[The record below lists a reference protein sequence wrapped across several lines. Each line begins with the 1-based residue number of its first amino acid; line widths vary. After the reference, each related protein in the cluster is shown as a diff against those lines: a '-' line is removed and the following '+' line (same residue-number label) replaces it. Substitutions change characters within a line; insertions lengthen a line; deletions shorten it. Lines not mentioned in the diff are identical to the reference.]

1 MKHNFWEYSR
11 NIFENTKVSS
21 HTGFS
26 GDVKKT
32 GEKTNEK
39 TLLKLF
45 DIGPQFS
52 VSYSPLYRETIPDL
66 STAIIKH
73 VPEALNKQRDVHG
86 VSCRLLFEGNIDEI
100 QKSVRLKKS
109 QKSDSI
115 RNQTRDCQKF
125 VKTRGYIND
134 TLSEEEMMFPIA
146 YSIMAYKSP
155 EQFEILLRAI
165 YRPQNIYC
173 VHIDNKTSDV
183 IFEDFSSITRCFQ
196 NVFLASERISVQWGG
211 KSVLTQELVCMKDLL
226 RFKKWKYLIN
236 LTGQE
241 FPLRT
246 NSELVRILKIFNGSN
261 ESEGIL
267 KRANKDRWA
276 NAGQPP
282 HKIRPIKGAVH
293 VTVNRNFVEYSINN
307 HVGKD
312 FLAWVQKAGT
322 VPDETFFASLIHN
335 PHLGI
340 PGSFKGQVETDYS
353 LKKPFLSRFKSWRD
367 APNYWPCHGHF
378 VRGICIFGLGDL
390 PLLARRPEFFANK
403 FHIDYQPHILL
414 CLDQLLFNRTRD
426 EYFGRLQFETD
437 YYENLE
443 YIKNV
448 V

>member
-1 MKHNFWEYSR
+1 M
-11 NIFENTKVSS
+11 
-21 HTGFS
+21 
-26 GDVKKT
+26 
-32 GEKTNEK
+32 
-39 TLLKLF
+39 
-45 DIGPQFS
+45 
-52 VSYSPLYRETIPDL
+52 
-66 STAIIKH
+66 
-73 VPEALNKQRDVHG
+73 
-86 VSCRLLFEGNIDEI
+86 
-100 QKSVRLKKS
+100 KKS
-109 QKSDSI
+109 TKSDSI

-125 VKTRGYIND
+125 VKTRGYITD
-134 TLSEEEMMFPIA
+134 SLFEEEKMFPIA
-146 YSIMAYKSP
+146 YSIMAFKSP

-173 VHIDNKTSDV
+173 IHIDKKTSDS
-183 IFEDFSSITRCFQ
+183 IFEEFSSITRCFQ

-211 KSVLTQELVCMKDLL
+211 KGELTQELVCMKDLL
-226 RFKKWKYLIN
+226 RYSKWKYLIN

-246 NSELVRILKIFNGSN
+246 NYELVKILKIFNGSN
-261 ESEGIL
+261 EGEGIL
-267 KRANKDRWA
+267 KRVNKDRWA
-276 NAGQPP
+276 YAGQPP

-293 VTVNRNFVEYSINN
+293 VTVNRKFVEYAINN
-307 HVGKD
+307 PVAKD
-312 FLAWVQKAGT
+312 FLAWVQKTGP
-322 VPDETFFASLIHN
+322 VPDETFFPSLIHN

-353 LKKPFLSRFKSWRD
+353 VKKPFLSRFKSWSG
-367 APNYWPCHGHF
+367 APNYWPCHGYF

-403 FHIDYQPHILL
+403 FHIDHEPHTLL

-426 EYFGRLQFETD
+426 EYSGRLQFETD